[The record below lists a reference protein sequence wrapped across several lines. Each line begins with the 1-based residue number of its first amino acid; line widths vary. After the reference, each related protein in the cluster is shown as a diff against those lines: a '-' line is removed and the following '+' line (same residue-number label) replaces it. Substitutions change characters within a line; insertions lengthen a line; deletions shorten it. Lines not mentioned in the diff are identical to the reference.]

1 MLYQD
6 YIHHIKY
13 LKPEIVIME
22 NVYGL
27 AQVKA
32 INMVQEIYKSF
43 EDIGYSVKHS
53 ELIAADYGTPQKR
66 RRLFF
71 VAARNLSYFQFPQ
84 PTYSEHNN
92 IFGLPLYLGAGDIL
106 NELPPAFLS

>member
-1 MLYQD
+1 
-6 YIHHIKY
+6 
-13 LKPEIVIME
+13 ME
-22 NVYGL
+22 NVYDL

-53 ELIAADYGTPQKR
+53 ELIVADYGTPQKR

-71 VAARNLSYFQFPQ
+71 VAARNLSDFQFPPLLWRDARSGWGCVFSQ
-84 PTYSEHNN
+84 PNKHQKMLEWQSKLRH
-92 IFGLPLYLGAGDIL
+92 
-106 NELPPAFLS
+106 SK